1 MKRDFFCVYFFSKTN
16 LKILNNFTPTSM
28 RCFNVMVSA
37 RHTGCVVLLFAWLV
51 SVQAFAQVFP
61 TGFSR
66 VQVASGIS
74 NPTVMAFAP
83 DGRIFVAQQ
92 NGALRVIKNGAL
104 LATPFIQL
112 NVNSS
117 GERGLIGVALDPN
130 FATNQFI
137 YLYYTLPDGS
147 RNRISRFT
155 GNGDVAVAG
164 SEMVLLNLDPLSS
177 ATNHNGGAM
186 HFKNGLL
193 YVAVGENANGANA
206 QNLDT
211 YLGKI
216 LRINPDGSVPA
227 GNPFATG
234 SEQRRRV
241 WAYGLRNP
249 YTFSIQPGTGR
260 IFINDVG
267 QSTWEEIDDATNG
280 GLNFGWPTAEGN
292 SSNAAF
298 TNPVFQYPHGSG
310 DGTGCAITGGTFF
323 NPATSNYPAAYRGR
337 YFFQDL
343 CNRWINV
350 LDLTTTPAT
359 RAPFATGLG
368 GDALS
373 IDVGNDGNLYYL
385 ERSTG
390 ALFKIIYTVNTV
402 PAIVTQPVSKAI
414 TAGQPVT
421 FSVTATGTAPLRYQW
436 QKNNVAIT
444 GATGSSYTI
453 ASTQPSDAG
462 AYRVVVSNA
471 AGSVTSTAATL
482 TVNAFNAPPVA
493 QIVTPPSGTLYRG
506 GDTINFSGDATDP
519 EDGTLPASA
528 FTWLVDFHHDTHRHD
543 GPPVADGVKSGS
555 FVIPTSGEVSD
566 NVWYRLIL
574 VVTDAGGLRD
584 TVFRDILPQKSTIT
598 LVTQPAGLQV
608 TLDGQPVTTP
618 LSDLSVE
625 GIQRTIGVVSPQTV
639 GGQTYEFDH
648 WLHGGAATQ
657 TISTP
662 VNDVSYTAVYRV
674 STLRNPDNPA
684 NTVNG
689 LNYAYYEGTFT
700 TLPNFAAL
708 TPVTTGNVTNVD
720 LSPRRRED
728 DYAFRYTGYINVPTD
743 GTYTFY
749 TSSDDGS
756 RLQIGTTT
764 VVNNDGLHSTVEA
777 SGTIGLRAGKH
788 AITITFFEHLGG
800 AALTAS
806 YAGPGITKRL
816 IPANAFYRA
825 ATVGGTQTLEAE
837 NATLLGA
844 TVMSDHAGYVGTGFA
859 DYQNATGDYIQW
871 SASVATAGSYTLT
884 FRYALA
890 SGSRPLSVSVN
901 GTTVNASLA
910 FPQTG
915 AWTTWS
921 TVSMTANLTAGTNTI
936 RTTAIGSSGPNV
948 DNVTIQAVSG
958 FAATTLA
965 TTTDDIASNLSTYP
979 NPASR
984 QLFVEVNGNHPVAKL
999 SLMNATG
1006 RLVKSQT
1013 FSGLQEGI
1021 NTLTFD
1027 VDEVTNG
1034 MYWLRVEHGKRSELR
1049 SIVIVK

>member
-1 MKRDFFCVYFFSKTN
+1 MLLCV
-16 LKILNNFTPTSM
+16 
-28 RCFNVMVSA
+28 
-37 RHTGCVVLLFAWLV
+37 AWLL
-51 SVQAFAQVFP
+51 SLQAVCQVFP

-104 LATPFIQL
+104 LATPFIQIS
-112 NVNSS
+112 VNSS
-117 GERGLIGVALDPN
+117 GERGLIGIALDPN
-130 FATNQFI
+130 FGTNQFI

-155 GNGDVAVAG
+155 GNGDVVVPG
-164 SEMVLLNLDPLSS
+164 SEVVLLNLDPLSS

-227 GNPFATG
+227 GNPFTTG

-260 IFINDVG
+260 VFINDVG
-267 QSTWEEIDDATNG
+267 QNTWEEINDATTG
-280 GLNFGWPTAEGN
+280 GLNFGWPTAEGTSTN
-292 SSNAAF
+292 SAF
-298 TNPVFQYPHGSG
+298 TNPVFAYPHGSG
-310 DGTGCAITGGTFF
+310 DGAGCAITGGVFF
-323 NPATSNYPAAYRGR
+323 NPASSNYPAAYRGR

-350 LDLTTTPAT
+350 LDLTTTPAS
-359 RAPFATGLG
+359 RLPFATGLG

-390 ALFKIIYTVNTV
+390 ALFKVIYTVNTV
-402 PAIVTQPVSKAI
+402 PAIVTQPSNQTVA
-414 TAGQPVT
+414 AGQPAT
-421 FSVTATGTAPLRYQW
+421 FSVTATGTAPLSYQW
-436 QKNNVAIT
+436 QKNNVSIS
-444 GATGSSYTI
+444 GATGASYTI
-453 ASTQPSDAG
+453 ASAQPADAG
-462 AYRVVVSNA
+462 AYRVIVSNT

-482 TVNAFNAPPVA
+482 TVSAFNTPPVA
-493 QIVTPPSGTLYRG
+493 QIITPADGTLYRG
-506 GDTINFSGDATDP
+506 GDTINFSGNATDT

-555 FVIPTSGEVSD
+555 FTIPTSGEVAD

-574 VVTDAGGLRD
+574 IVTDAGGLRD
-584 TVFRDILPQKSTIT
+584 TTYRDILPQKSTIS
-598 LVTQPAGLQV
+598 LATQPAGLQV

-625 GIQRTIGVVSPQTV
+625 GIQRTIGVVSPQTM

-662 VNDVSYTAVYRV
+662 VNDVTYTAVYRL
-674 STLRNPDNPA
+674 STLRTPENPA

-700 TLPNFAAL
+700 ALPNFSAL
-708 TPVTTGNVTNVD
+708 TPVESGNVTNVD
-720 LSPRRRED
+720 LGPRNRED
-728 DYAFRYTGYINVPTD
+728 DYAFRFTGYINVPTD

-764 VVNNDGLHSTVEA
+764 VVNNDGLHSSTEA
-777 SGTIGLRAGKH
+777 SGTIGLRSGKH

-800 AALTAS
+800 AALSTS
-806 YAGPGITKRL
+806 YAGPGIAKQL
-816 IPANAFYRA
+816 IPASAFYRPGT
-825 ATVGGTQTLEAE
+825 ATGTQTLEAE
-837 NATLLGA
+837 NATLSGPA
-844 TVMSDHAGYVGTGFA
+844 VSNIHAGYTGTGFA
-859 DYQNATGDYIQW
+859 DYLNASGDYIQW
-871 SASVATAGSYTLT
+871 SASIAAAGSYTLT
-884 FRYALA
+884 FRYALV
-890 SGSRPLSVSVN
+890 SGARPLSVSVN
-901 GTTVNASLA
+901 GTVVNTSLG
-910 FPQTG
+910 FPSTG

-921 TVSMTANLTAGTNTI
+921 TVSITANLNAGTNTI

-948 DNVTIQAVSG
+948 DNLVIQGASSG
-958 FAATTLA
+958 LSALAFAPAGETQGNDKL
-965 TTTDDIASNLSTYP
+965 SLSTYP
-979 NPASR
+979 NPATR
-984 QLFVEVNGNHPVAKL
+984 QLFVEVATGNNSEAKL
-999 SLMNATG
+999 SLMNPTG
-1006 RLVKSQT
+1006 RVVKSQI
-1013 FSGLQEGI
+1013 FSGLQEGA
-1021 NTLTFD
+1021 NTLTLD
-1027 VDEVTNG
+1027 VDDMTSG
-1034 MYWLRVEHGKRSELR
+1034 LYWLRVERGTQSQSR

>member
-1 MKRDFFCVYFFSKTN
+1 MTG
-16 LKILNNFTPTSM
+16 
-28 RCFNVMVSA
+28 FNAMLSA
-37 RHTGCVVLLFAWLV
+37 RRNSCVVLGLAWLF

-104 LATPFIQL
+104 LTTPFIQL

-117 GERGLIGVALDPN
+117 GERGLIGIVLDPN

-155 GNGDVAVAG
+155 GNGDVAVPG
-164 SEMVLLNLDPLSS
+164 SEVVLLNLDPLSS

-227 GNPFATG
+227 GNPFTTG
-234 SEQRRRV
+234 TEQRRRV

-267 QSTWEEIDDATNG
+267 QNTWEEINDATTG
-280 GLNFGWPTAEGN
+280 GLNFGWPTAEGTSTN
-292 SSNAAF
+292 TAF

-310 DGTGCAITGGTFF
+310 DGAGCAITGGVFF
-323 NPATSNYPAAYRGR
+323 NPATTNYPAAYRGR

-343 CNRWINV
+343 CNRWINM
-350 LDLTTTPAT
+350 LDLTSTTT
-359 RAPFATGLG
+359 RLPFATGLG

-390 ALFKIIYTVNTV
+390 ALFKIIYTTNTA
-402 PAIVTQPVSKAI
+402 PAIVTQPTSRTV

-421 FSVTATGTAPLRYQW
+421 FSVTATGTTPLSYQW
-436 QKNNVAIT
+436 QKNNVSIA

-453 ASTQPSDAG
+453 ASTQSSDAG
-462 AYRVVVSNA
+462 AYRVIVSNA
-471 AGSVTSTAATL
+471 AGSVTSAAATL
-482 TVNAFNAPPVA
+482 VVNAFNAPPVA
-493 QIVTPPSGTLYRG
+493 QILTPAAGTLYRG
-506 GDTINFSGDATDP
+506 GDTINFSGDATDQ

-574 VVTDAGGLRD
+574 IVTDAAGLRD
-584 TVFRDILPQKSTIT
+584 TVYRDILPQKSTIS
-598 LVTQPAGLQV
+598 LATQPAGLQV
-608 TLDGQPVTTP
+608 TLDGQPMATP

-625 GIQRTIGVVSPQTV
+625 GIQRTIGVVSPQTA

-662 VNDVSYTAVYRV
+662 VNDVTYTAVYRL

-684 NTVNG
+684 STVNG

-700 TLPNFAAL
+700 ALPNFTAL
-708 TPVTTGNVTNVD
+708 TPVASGNVANVD
-720 LSPRRRED
+720 LTPRRRED
-728 DYAFRYTGYINVPTD
+728 DYAFRFTGYINVPAD

-764 VVNNDGLHSTVEA
+764 VVNNDGLHSTQEA
-777 SGTIGLRAGKH
+777 SGAIGLRTGKH
-788 AITITFFEHLGG
+788 AITIMFFEHLGG
-800 AALTAS
+800 AALTTS
-806 YAGPGITKRL
+806 YSGPGIAKQL
-816 IPANAFYRA
+816 IPASAFYRA
-825 ATVGGTQTLEAE
+825 ATVSGTQTLEAE
-837 NATLLGA
+837 NATLVGP
-844 TVMSDHAGYVGTGFA
+844 TVMNDHAGFVGTGFA
-859 DYQNATGDYIQW
+859 DYQNASGDYIQW
-871 SASVATAGSYTLT
+871 SASVPAAGSYTLT
-884 FRYALA
+884 FRYALV
-890 SGSRPLSVSVN
+890 SGARPLSVSVN
-901 GTTVNASLA
+901 GAIINASLG

-915 AWTTWS
+915 SWTTWS
-921 TVSMTANLTAGTNTI
+921 TVSTTANLNAGTNTI

-948 DNVTIQAVSG
+948 DNLTIQGVSG
-958 FAATTLA
+958 AVAMTLA
-965 TTTDDIASNLSTYP
+965 STTTDDAESSLSLYP
-979 NPASR
+979 NPATR
-984 QLFVEVNGNHPVAKL
+984 QVFVEVNGNSAVAKL
-999 SLMNATG
+999 SLMNTTG
-1006 RLVKSQT
+1006 KVVKSQI

-1021 NTLTFD
+1021 NTLTLD
-1027 VDEVTNG
+1027 VDDVTNG
-1034 MYWLRVEHGKRSELR
+1034 MYWLRLERERGSQLR
-1049 SIVIVK
+1049 SIVILK

>member
-1 MKRDFFCVYFFSKTN
+1 M
-16 LKILNNFTPTSM
+16 
-28 RCFNVMVSA
+28 
-37 RHTGCVVLLFAWLV
+37 LLFVAGLLSLPAV
-51 SVQAFAQVFP
+51 SQVFP

-104 LATPFIQL
+104 LATPFIQIS
-112 NVNSS
+112 VNSS
-117 GERGLIGVALDPN
+117 GERGLIGIALDPN

-155 GNGDVAVAG
+155 GNGDVVVPG
-164 SEMVLLNLDPLSS
+164 SEVVLLNLDPLST

-227 GNPFATG
+227 GNPFTTG

-267 QSTWEEIDDATNG
+267 QNTWEEIDDATTG
-280 GLNFGWPTAEGN
+280 GLNFGWPTAEGTSTN
-292 SSNAAF
+292 PAF
-298 TNPVFQYPHGSG
+298 TNPVFSYPHGSG
-310 DGTGCAITGGTFF
+310 DGAGCAITGGVFF
-323 NPATSNYPAAYRGR
+323 NPASSNYPAAYRGR

-343 CNRWINV
+343 CNRWINM
-350 LDLTTTPAT
+350 LDLTTTPAS
-359 RAPFATGLG
+359 RLPFATGLG

-385 ERSTG
+385 ERRTG
-390 ALFKIIYTVNTV
+390 ALFKIIYTVNTA
-402 PAIVTQPVSKAI
+402 PAIVTQPSNQTVA
-414 TAGQPVT
+414 AGQPAT
-421 FSVTATGTAPLRYQW
+421 FSVTATGTAPLAYQW
-436 QKNNVAIT
+436 QKNNASIS
-444 GATGSSYTI
+444 GATGASYTI
-453 ASTQPSDAG
+453 ASAQPADAG
-462 AYRVVVSNA
+462 AYRVIVSNA
-471 AGSVTSTAATL
+471 SGSVTSTAATL
-482 TVNAFNAPPVA
+482 TVTAFNNPPVA
-493 QIVTPPSGTLYRG
+493 QIITPAAGTLYRG
-506 GDTINFSGDATDP
+506 GDTINFSGNATDT

-555 FVIPTSGEVSD
+555 FTIPTSGEVAD

-574 VVTDAGGLRD
+574 IVTDAGGLRD
-584 TVFRDILPQKSTIT
+584 TIYRDILPQKSTIT
-598 LVTQPAGLQV
+598 LATQPAGLQV

-625 GIQRTIGVVSPQTV
+625 GIQRTIGVVSPQTIS
-639 GGQTYEFDH
+639 GQTYEFDH

-662 VNDVSYTAVYRV
+662 VNDVTYTAVYRL
-674 STLRNPDNPA
+674 STLRNPENPA

-689 LNYAYYEGTFT
+689 LNYAYYEGVFT
-700 TLPNFAAL
+700 ALPNFNAL
-708 TPVTTGNVTNVD
+708 TPVESGNVTNID
-720 LSPRRRED
+720 LGPRNRED
-728 DYAFRYTGYINVPTD
+728 DYAFQFTGYINVPAD

-764 VVNNDGLHSTVEA
+764 VVNNDGLHSSVEA
-777 SGTIGLRAGKH
+777 SGAIGLRSGKH

-806 YAGPGITKRL
+806 YAGPGIAKQL
-816 IPANAFYRA
+816 IPASAFYRA
-825 ATVGGTQTLEAE
+825 GTATGTQTLEAE
-837 NATLLGA
+837 NATLSGPLI
-844 TVMSDHAGYVGTGFA
+844 SNIHAGYTGTGFA
-859 DYQNATGDYIQW
+859 DYINASGDYVQW
-871 SASVATAGSYTLT
+871 SASIATAGSYTLT
-884 FRYALA
+884 FRYALV
-890 SGSRPLSVSVN
+890 SGARPLSVSVN
-901 GTTVNASLA
+901 GTVVNASLA
-910 FPQTG
+910 FPPTG
-915 AWTTWS
+915 AWATWS
-921 TVSMTANLTAGTNTI
+921 TVSITANLNAGTNTI
-936 RTTAIGSSGPNV
+936 RATAIGSSGPNV
-948 DNVTIQAVSG
+948 DNLVIQSASS
-958 FAATTLA
+958 AMSALA
-965 TTTDDIASNLSTYP
+965 LAPVAETQGNNKLALSTYP
-979 NPASR
+979 NPATR
-984 QLFVEVNGNHPVAKL
+984 QLFVEVATGNTSEAKL
-999 SLMNATG
+999 SLMNPTG
-1006 RLVKSQT
+1006 RVVKSQI
-1013 FSGLQEGI
+1013 FSGLQEGA
-1021 NTLTFD
+1021 NTLTLD
-1027 VDEVTNG
+1027 VDDMTSG
-1034 MYWLRVEHGKRSELR
+1034 LYWLRVERGTQSQSR

>member
-1 MKRDFFCVYFFSKTN
+1 
-16 LKILNNFTPTSM
+16 M
-28 RCFNVMVSA
+28 RCFNVLVSA
-37 RHTGCVVLLFAWLV
+37 HKRCVVLCLAWLF
-51 SVQAFAQVFP
+51 SVQALAQVFP

-66 VQVASGIS
+66 FQVASCIS

-83 DGRIFVAQQ
+83 DVSIFVSQQ
-92 NGALRVIKNGAL
+92 NGSLRVIKNGAL
-104 LATPFIQL
+104 LATPFIQIG
-112 NVNSS
+112 VNSS
-117 GERGLIGVALDPN
+117 GERGLIGIALDPN

-155 GNGDVAVAG
+155 GNGDVVVPG
-164 SEMVLLNLDPLSS
+164 SEVVLLNLDPLSS

-227 GNPFATG
+227 GNPFTTG

-267 QSTWEEIDDATNG
+267 QSTWEEINDATTG
-280 GLNFGWPTAEGN
+280 GLNFGWPTAEGT
-292 SSNAAF
+292 STNAAF

-310 DGTGCAITGGTFF
+310 DGAGCAITGGVFF

-343 CNRWINV
+343 CNRWINM
-350 LDLTTTPAT
+350 LDLTTSPAT
-359 RAPFATGLG
+359 RLPFATGLG

-390 ALFKIIYTVNTV
+390 ALFRIIYTVNTV
-402 PAIVTQPVSKAI
+402 PAIVTQPASQTT

-421 FSVTATGTAPLRYQW
+421 FSVTATGTAPLAYQW
-436 QKNNVAIT
+436 QKNNVSIT
-444 GATGSSYTI
+444 GATSSSYTI

-462 AYRVVVSNA
+462 AYRVIVSNA
-471 AGSVTSTAATL
+471 AGSMTSAAATL
-482 TVNAFNAPPVA
+482 TVNAFNAPPAA
-493 QIVTPPSGTLYRG
+493 QILTPAAGTLYRG
-506 GDTINFSGDATDP
+506 GDTINFSGDATDQ

-543 GPPVADGVKSGS
+543 GPPIADGVKSGS
-555 FVIPTSGEVSD
+555 FVIPTSGEVAD

-574 VVTDAGGLRD
+574 IVTDATGLRD
-584 TVFRDILPQKSTIT
+584 TVYRDILPQKSTIS
-598 LVTQPAGLQV
+598 LATQPAGLQV

-625 GIQRTIGVVSPQTV
+625 GIQRTIGVVSPQTS
-639 GGQTYEFDH
+639 GGQAYEFDH
-648 WLHGGAATQ
+648 WLQGGTATQ

-662 VNDVSYTAVYRV
+662 VNDVTYTAVYRL

-689 LNYAYYEGTFT
+689 LNYAYYESTFT
-700 TLPNFAAL
+700 ALPNFTAL
-708 TPVTTGNVTNVD
+708 TPVASGNVTNVD
-720 LSPRRRED
+720 LTPRRRED
-728 DYAFRYTGYINVPTD
+728 DYAFRFTGYVNVPTD

-764 VVNNDGLHSTVEA
+764 VVNNDGLHSTQEV
-777 SGTIGLRAGKH
+777 SGAIGLRSGKH

-800 AALTAS
+800 ATLTTS
-806 YAGPGITKRL
+806 YAGPGIAKQL
-816 IPANAFYRA
+816 IPASAFYRA

-844 TVMSDHAGYVGTGFA
+844 TVMSNNAGFVGTGFA
-859 DYQNATGDYIQW
+859 DYQNASGDYIQW
-871 SASVATAGSYTLT
+871 TASVPAAGSYTLT

-890 SGSRPLSVSVN
+890 SGARPLSVSVN
-901 GTTVNASLA
+901 GTIINASLG

-915 AWTTWS
+915 SWTTWS
-921 TVSMTANLTAGTNTI
+921 TVSITANLNAGTNTI

-948 DNVTIQAVSG
+948 DNLTIQSVSG
-958 FAATTLA
+958 AAAMTLA
-965 TTTDDIASNLSTYP
+965 AASLDNGETSLSTYP
-979 NPASR
+979 NPATR
-984 QLFVEVNGNHPVAKL
+984 QVFVEVSGNDQVAKL

-1006 RLVKSQT
+1006 KVVKSQI
-1013 FSGLQEGI
+1013 FSGLQEGA

-1027 VDEVTNG
+1027 VDDVTNG
-1034 MYWLRVEHGKRSELR
+1034 MYWLRVERGRGNQLR
-1049 SIVIVK
+1049 SIVILK

>member
-1 MKRDFFCVYFFSKTN
+1 
-16 LKILNNFTPTSM
+16 M
-28 RCFNVMVSA
+28 RCFNVAVSA
-37 RHTGCVVLLFAWLV
+37 GCKGCMLLFVAGLLSLQAV
-51 SVQAFAQVFP
+51 SQVFP

-104 LATPFIQL
+104 LATPFIQIS
-112 NVNSS
+112 VNSS
-117 GERGLIGVALDPN
+117 GERGLIGIALDPN
-130 FATNQFI
+130 FATNQFV

-155 GNGDVAVAG
+155 GNGDVVVPG
-164 SEMVLLNLDPLSS
+164 SEVVLLNLDPLST

-216 LRINPDGSVPA
+216 LRINPDGSVPN
-227 GNPFATG
+227 GNPFTTG

-267 QSTWEEIDDATNG
+267 QNTWEEIDDATTG
-280 GLNFGWPTAEGN
+280 GLNFGWPTAEGTSTN
-292 SSNAAF
+292 PAF
-298 TNPVFQYPHGSG
+298 TNPVFSYPHGSG
-310 DGTGCAITGGTFF
+310 DGAGCAITGGVFF
-323 NPATSNYPAAYRGR
+323 NPASSNYPAAYRGPD
-337 YFFQDL
+337 FVQVL
-343 CNRWINV
+343 CTRLIKM
-350 LDLTTTPAT
+350 LDLTTSPASGL
-359 RAPFATGLG
+359 PFATGLG

-402 PAIVTQPVSKAI
+402 PAIVTQPANQTVA
-414 TAGQPVT
+414 AGQPAT
-421 FSVTATGTAPLRYQW
+421 FSVTATGTAPLAYQW
-436 QKNNVAIT
+436 QKNNVSIS
-444 GATGSSYTI
+444 GATGASYTI
-453 ASTQPSDAG
+453 ASAQPADAG
-462 AYRVVVSNA
+462 AYRVIVSNA
-471 AGSVTSTAATL
+471 SGSVTSTAATL
-482 TVNAFNAPPVA
+482 TVTAFNNPPVA
-493 QIVTPPSGTLYRG
+493 QIITPAAGTLYRG
-506 GDTINFSGDATDP
+506 GDTINFSGDGTDT

-555 FVIPTSGEVSD
+555 FTIPTSGEVAD

-574 VVTDAGGLRD
+574 IVTDAGGLRD
-584 TVFRDILPQKSTIT
+584 TIYRDILPQKSTIT
-598 LVTQPAGLQV
+598 LATQPAGLQV

-625 GIQRTIGVVSPQTV
+625 GIQRTIGVVSPQTLA
-639 GGQTYEFDH
+639 GQTYEFDH

-657 TISTP
+657 TIATP
-662 VNDVSYTAVYRV
+662 VNDVTYTAVYRL
-674 STLRNPDNPA
+674 STLRTPENPA

-689 LNYAYYEGTFT
+689 LNYAYYEGVFT
-700 TLPNFAAL
+700 ALPNFNAL
-708 TPVTTGNVTNVD
+708 TPVESGNVTNVD
-720 LSPRRRED
+720 LGPRNRED
-728 DYAFRYTGYINVPTD
+728 DYAFQFTGYINVPAD

-764 VVNNDGLHSTVEA
+764 VVNNDGLHSSVEA
-777 SGTIGLRAGKH
+777 SGAIGLRSGKH

-806 YAGPGITKRL
+806 YAGPGIAKQL
-816 IPANAFYRA
+816 IPASAFYRA
-825 ATVGGTQTLEAE
+825 GTATGTQTLEAE
-837 NATLLGA
+837 NATLSGP
-844 TVMSDHAGYVGTGFA
+844 VVSNIHAGYTGTGFA
-859 DYQNATGDYIQW
+859 DYINASGDYVQW
-871 SASVATAGSYTLT
+871 SASIATAGSYTLT
-884 FRYALA
+884 FRYALV
-890 SGSRPLSVSVN
+890 SGARPLSVSVN
-901 GTTVNASLA
+901 GTVVNASLA
-910 FPQTG
+910 FPSTG
-915 AWTTWS
+915 AWATWS
-921 TVSMTANLTAGTNTI
+921 TVSITANLNAGTNTI
-936 RTTAIGSSGPNV
+936 RATAIGSSGPNV
-948 DNVTIQAVSG
+948 DNLVIQSASAG
-958 FAATTLA
+958 LSALA
-965 TTTDDIASNLSTYP
+965 LAPVGETQGNDKLSLSTYP
-979 NPASR
+979 NPATR
-984 QLFVEVNGNHPVAKL
+984 QLFVEVATGNTSEAKL
-999 SLMNATG
+999 SLMNPTG
-1006 RLVKSQT
+1006 RVVKSQI
-1013 FSGLQEGI
+1013 FSGLQEGA
-1021 NTLTFD
+1021 NTLTLD
-1027 VDEVTNG
+1027 VDDMTSG
-1034 MYWLRVEHGKRSELR
+1034 LYWLRVERGTQSQSR

>member
-1 MKRDFFCVYFFSKTN
+1 MLLCV
-16 LKILNNFTPTSM
+16 
-28 RCFNVMVSA
+28 
-37 RHTGCVVLLFAWLV
+37 AWLV
-51 SVQAFAQVFP
+51 SLQAVSQVFP

-74 NPTVMAFAP
+74 SPTVMAFAP

-92 NGALRVIKNGAL
+92 NGSLRVIKNGVL
-104 LATPFIQL
+104 LATPFVQIT
-112 NVNSS
+112 VNSS
-117 GERGLIGVALDPN
+117 GERGLIGIALDPN
-130 FATNQFI
+130 FATNQFV

-155 GNGDVAVAG
+155 GNGDVVVPG
-164 SEMVLLNLDPLSS
+164 SEVVLLNLDPLSS

-267 QSTWEEIDDATNG
+267 QSTWEEINDATTG

-292 SSNAAF
+292 STNSAF
-298 TNPVFQYPHGSG
+298 TNPVYAYQHGSV
-310 DGTGCAITGGTFF
+310 DGTGCAITGGVFF
-323 NPATSNYPAAYRGR
+323 NPASSNYPAAFRGR

-343 CNRWINV
+343 CSRWINM

-359 RAPFATGLG
+359 RLPFATGLG

-373 IDVGNDGNLYYL
+373 VDVGNDGNLYYL

-390 ALFKIIYTVNTV
+390 ALFKVIYTVNTV
-402 PAIVTQPVSKAI
+402 PAIVTQPVSKTVA
-414 TAGQPVT
+414 AGQPAT
-421 FSVTATGTAPLRYQW
+421 FSVTATGTAPLSYQW
-436 QKNNVAIT
+436 QKNNVSIS
-444 GATGSSYTI
+444 GATGASYTI
-453 ASTQPSDAG
+453 ASAQPADAG
-462 AYRVVVSNA
+462 AYRVIVSNT

-482 TVNAFNAPPVA
+482 TVSAFNTPPVA
-493 QIVTPPSGTLYRG
+493 QIITPAAGTLYRG
-506 GDTINFSGDATDP
+506 GDTINFSGDATDT
-519 EDGTLPASA
+519 ENGTLPASA
-528 FTWLVDFHHDTHRHD
+528 FTWLVGFHHDTHRHD
-543 GPPVADGVKSGS
+543 GPPVASGVKSGS
-555 FVIPTSGEVSD
+555 FVIPTSGEVAD
-566 NVWYRLIL
+566 NVWYRLTLI
-574 VVTDAGGLRD
+574 VTDAGGLRD
-584 TVFRDILPQKSTIT
+584 TVYRDILPQKSTIT

-625 GIQRTIGVVSPQTV
+625 GIQRTIGVVSPQTL
-639 GGQTYEFDH
+639 GGQTYEFDR
-648 WLHGGAATQ
+648 WLHGGTATQ

-662 VNDVSYTAVYRV
+662 VNDITYTAVYRL
-674 STLRNPDNPA
+674 STLRNPENPA

-689 LNYAYYEGTFT
+689 LNYAYYEGVWTV
-700 TLPNFAAL
+700 LPNFNAL
-708 TPVTTGNVTNVD
+708 TPAESGNVTNVD
-720 LSPRRRED
+720 LAPRNRED
-728 DYAFRYTGYINVPTD
+728 DYGFRFTGYINVPTD

-756 RLQIGTTT
+756 RLQIGSTT
-764 VVNNDGLHSTVEA
+764 VVDNDGLHATREA
-777 SGTIGLRAGKH
+777 SGTIGLRTGKH
-788 AITITFFEHLGG
+788 AITVTFFEHLGG
-800 AALTAS
+800 AALTTS
-806 YAGPGITKRL
+806 YAGPGIAKQL
-816 IPANAFYRA
+816 IPASAFYRA
-825 ATVGGTQTLEAE
+825 GTVTGIQTLEAE
-837 NATLLGA
+837 NATLSGP
-844 TVMSDHAGYVGTGFA
+844 VVSNVHAGYMGTGFA
-859 DYQNATGDYIQW
+859 DYINASGDYVQW
-871 SASVATAGSYTLT
+871 SPSIPVAGSYTLT
-884 FRYALA
+884 FRYALV
-890 SGSRPLSVSVN
+890 SGARPLSVSVN
-901 GTTVNASLA
+901 GTVVNASLG

-921 TVSMTANLTAGTNTI
+921 TVSITTNLNAGTNTI

-948 DNVTIQAVSG
+948 DNLVIQSASAG
-958 FAATTLA
+958 ISALASAPAAETQGNEKL
-965 TTTDDIASNLSTYP
+965 SLSTYP
-979 NPASR
+979 NPATR
-984 QLFVEVNGNHPVAKL
+984 QLFVEVTTGNNSEAKL
-999 SLMNATG
+999 SLMNPTG
-1006 RLVKSQT
+1006 RVVKSQI
-1013 FSGLQEGI
+1013 FSGLQEGA

-1027 VDEVTNG
+1027 VDDMTSG
-1034 MYWLRVEHGKRSELR
+1034 LYWLRVERGTQSQSR
-1049 SIVIVK
+1049 SIVILK